1 MFGAKIQKKII
12 GLGSTIIIVMLLIF
26 NIPVYAA
33 ERKESSEG
41 AVEMA
46 EEAETLDIIN
56 FTLSEAAPLA
66 VGKPILM
73 SAKGIGGCGNYRY
86 KFYVLDKQSGISVFY
101 QNFSVDNVAKWTPK
115 RPGNYAIYV
124 LIQACVSGNVISS
137 VKEFQIVKRIVVK
150 SFKITK
156 IKSRKVKFKIKATGY
171 GTLRYKIAVKK
182 VKGKQTTIKKYGK
195 SKTKIYTFRKK
206 GKYIIYLYV
215 KDANGTEKII
225 KKSIIL
231 H

>member
-86 KFYVLDKQSGISVFY
+86 KFYVLDKQSGISVF
-101 QNFSVDNVAKWTPK
+101 
-115 RPGNYAIYV
+115 
-124 LIQACVSGNVISS
+124 
-137 VKEFQIVKRIVVK
+137 
-150 SFKITK
+150 
-156 IKSRKVKFKIKATGY
+156 
-171 GTLRYKIAVKK
+171 
-182 VKGKQTTIKKYGK
+182 
-195 SKTKIYTFRKK
+195 
-206 GKYIIYLYV
+206 
-215 KDANGTEKII
+215 
-225 KKSIIL
+225 
-231 H
+231 